1 MSSPRSQNSSL
12 GMGMAARFALAMT
25 GFLVIAMVLAGM
37 VLLPKTQ
44 EIVDRCVDG
53 ALRTAVKAQ
62 TEVNQS
68 GKSLTPTPG
77 SQIIRAKGVNRFETT
92 IPEGSFSGRKAMVYA
107 YDQEAGVSIVAPR
120 IAESPRKDLT
130 GLIILVGV
138 LITAMG
144 GVIAVYVAAQTS
156 KPLGLL
162 VDDVHALGRRGL
174 RHTVRESG
182 PREVSLLARAIKK
195 MAKELESAQGAQLE
209 LGVLEREQEVGRE
222 VSAALRPSSTPTA
235 PGWSFTEEHI
245 EGTEIA
251 GSFHTYIEQEDR
263 ILTLLC
269 DTGDGVPGALV
280 GATARAFLRS
290 ALEKEASLPE
300 ALASVNREL
309 HRDIRKGLAVTAVCV
324 DLQPSTGRFQII
336 CAGHR
341 IAPLFWD
348 SAEGKLFPMQP
359 EGIALG
365 FDAGP
370 VFERR
375 LEVRE
380 GTLEPGNALVLANSG
395 LVEQPDQAGE
405 EWGESAYQRTVKSCA
420 SEGVRDLAEGVVD
433 TCLERLPDSDSA
445 GLSGPVPS
453 ATLLVIAKNN

>member
-1 MSSPRSQNSSL
+1 
-12 GMGMAARFALAMT
+12 MGMAARFALAMT
-25 GFLVIAMVLAGM
+25 GFLLVAMVLAGS

-62 TEVNQS
+62 TEINQT
-68 GKSLTPTPG
+68 GKPLEPTPG
-77 SQIIRAKGVNRFETT
+77 AKLIIAKGVKRFDTT
-92 IPEGSFSGRKAMVYA
+92 MPTGSFKGREAAVYV
-107 YDQEAGVSIVAPR
+107 YDSEGGVSIVAPA
-120 IAESPRKDLT
+120 IIESPREDLT
-130 GLIILVGV
+130 GLIILVGF
-138 LITAMG
+138 LITAMAG
-144 GVIAVYVAAQTS
+144 LIAVYVAAQTS

-182 PREVSLLARAIKK
+182 PKEVFLLARAIKK
-195 MAKELESAQGAQLE
+195 MAKELDSAQDAQLE
-209 LGVLEREQEVGRE
+209 LGVMEREQEVGRE
-222 VSAALRPSSTPTA
+222 VSAALRPSSTPEA
-235 PGWSFTEEHI
+235 AGWSLTEECI

-251 GSFHTYIEQEDR
+251 GSFHTYIEQQDR
-263 ILTLLC
+263 ILTVLC

-290 ALEKEASLPE
+290 ALEKQASLPD

-324 DLQPSTGRFQII
+324 DLQPSTGRYQII

-341 IAPLFWD
+341 IAPLYWD
-348 SAEGKLFPMQP
+348 GEQQKLFPLQP

-375 LEVRE
+375 LEVRT
-380 GTLEPGNALVLANSG
+380 GTLTAGSALILASAG
-395 LVEQPDQAGE
+395 LVEQPDQDGE
-405 EWGESAYQRTVKSCA
+405 EWGETAYQRAVKTHA
-420 SEGVRDLAEGVVD
+420 ARGVTDTAAGVVN
-433 TCLERLPDSDSA
+433 TCLERLGDSDSDA
-445 GLSGPVPS
+445 LSGPVPS
-453 ATLLVIAKNN
+453 ATLLVIAKES